1 MELQA
6 GRRWQLTSEDSFLVL
21 TAGQVEVYAV
31 TRDERH
37 YRQAYLLKIEAGQ
50 AIFPSMDEFG
60 EMDILIYA
68 VTDSLLTEKTF
79 AGTAPQELQ
88 PLMQAWF
95 MALGKISWLNRLA
108 ALGDDMLVLWPQGEM
123 FPAGT
128 ASTQELLTEFKRH
141 QQIFTMLQGMRFLS
155 ADKRLRRRQEII
167 ARQKNWLV
175 KNAISNLLGED
186 EIYYEESSTEQG
198 GKAVEENIFILK
210 LVMKALSMP
219 EADISLAPDIAKK
232 LDSLSLLRRL
242 AQKANVQLRL
252 VRLDETGWHKN
263 DTGVFIAYYG
273 ADKEIAALI
282 PERPGLYKLVTRKNP
297 QGIRLTAEQAAQL
310 DKDAFICYAGFP
322 RRKLKIMDLM
332 RFMFQ
337 QCWKADYRTILLV
350 SFFAGLIPLVSPVIT
365 ETIFQDIL
373 PILDRE
379 GLVTVTQVMMVTSFT
394 MAALTMIRTVA
405 VMRIS
410 LHLNMAVEAALW
422 GRLLTLPLK
431 FFHQFTTG
439 ELASRMRGIEAVK
452 DVVSG
457 NFVGAV
463 FNTVFSFWSLILMC
477 WYSVKLTAAAM
488 VIWLV
493 WCLITAFVY
502 RRVLS
507 FQRKLIAANNA
518 EAGLVQQIFS
528 GLAKF
533 RVHGAEEQAYHLW
546 SKVFGETW
554 KWNLALRWQGNYNTI
569 IAAAQP
575 FILTMLL
582 YYIVVYGMQE
592 TVPDGSGGQLVK
604 EGIGYAQFMAFEAAF
619 SSFNA
624 TLNAVIPLVGTF
636 FTIQPHIEN
645 LRPLLEEV
653 PETTEDKQEADPLSG
668 AIEVSHLTFAYGE
681 GKKDVLQDVSF
692 QVAPGENV
700 AIVGHSGCGKS
711 TLVRLL
717 LGFEQPKSGAIYY
730 DGQSLAELSPPS
742 VRSQMGVVLQNGQLM
757 SGDIFTNIVGQA
769 PLTQDDAW
777 VAAEAAGIAEDIR
790 EMPMGMQTVISE
802 GSNNISGGQRQRIMI
817 ARALAGKPSILI
829 FDEATSALDNRTQAI
844 VTESLNKLKTTRLV
858 IAHRLSTIREC
869 DRILVMDKGRLVES
883 GTYEELLAQNGIF
896 TKLVKRQVA

>member
-6 GRRWQLTSEDSFLVL
+6 GKRWRLTNEDCFLQVA
-21 TAGQVEVYAV
+21 AGQVEVYAV
-31 TRDERH
+31 TRKGRDF
-37 YRQAYLLKIEAGQ
+37 RQAYLLTLAEGA
-50 AIFPSMDEFG
+50 AIFPAMDEFA
-60 EMDILIYA
+60 EIDFLLYA
-68 VTDSLLTEKTF
+68 VKDSALVERSF
-79 AGTAPQELQ
+79 AEVATQELQ

-95 MALGKISWLNRLA
+95 KALGKIGWLKRLA
-108 ALGDDMLVLWPQGEM
+108 ALGDDVLLLWGNGDVLQGPFADTSALM
-123 FPAGT
+123 A
-128 ASTQELLTEFKRH
+128 EFMQH
-141 QQIFTMLQGMRFLS
+141 QQIFSMLQGMRFLS
-155 ADKRLRRRQEII
+155 ADKQLSRRQKII
-167 ARQKNWLV
+167 ERQKKWLV
-175 KNAISNLLGED
+175 DDAISMLLGEA
-186 EIYYEESSTEQG
+186 EILYEESSMEQG
-198 GKAVEENIFILK
+198 GEAVDETGFILR

-219 EADISLAPDIAKK
+219 EADLSLSTDIAKK

-242 AQKANVQLRL
+242 AQKANIELRL
-252 VRLDETGWHKN
+252 VKLEGKKWYCRDS
-263 DTGVFIAYYG
+263 GVLIGYYG
-273 ADKEIAALI
+273 EEKEIAALI
-282 PERPGLYKLVTRKNP
+282 PDTPHSYRMVTRKNP
-297 QGIRLTAEQAAQL
+297 AGIPLTAETAKQL
-310 DKDAFICYAGFP
+310 DQDAFVCYAGLP
-322 RRKLKIMDLM
+322 RRKLKISDLL
-332 RFMFQ
+332 RFMLH

-350 SFFAGLIPLVSPVIT
+350 SFFAGLIPLVSPIIT

-394 MAALTMIRTVA
+394 MAVLAMIRSVA

-410 LHLNMAVEAALW
+410 TRLDMAVEAALW
-422 GRLLTLPLK
+422 GRLLSLPQK
-431 FFHQFTTG
+431 FFHRFTTG

-452 DVVSG
+452 EVVSG
-457 NFVGAV
+457 NFVATV
-463 FNTVFSFWSLILMC
+463 FNTVFSFWSLLLMC
-477 WYSVKLTAAAM
+477 WYSLKLTAAA
-488 VIWLV
+488 VAVWLV
-493 WCLITAFVY
+493 WCLITVFVY
-502 RRVLS
+502 RRVLG
-507 FQRKLIAANNA
+507 FQRKLIAANNE
-518 EAGLVQQIFS
+518 EAGLVQQIFT
-528 GLAKF
+528 GLSKF

-582 YYIVVYGMQE
+582 YYIVVYGMQGM
-592 TVPDGSGGQLVK
+592 VSDGNGGKAVQT
-604 EGIGYAQFMAFEAAF
+604 GIGYAQFLAFEAAF

-645 LRPLLEEV
+645 LRPILEEV

-681 GKKDVLQDVSF
+681 GKKDVLHDVSF
-692 QVAPGENV
+692 QVAAGENV

-730 DGQSLAELSPPS
+730 DGQSFAELSPPS

-757 SGDIFTNIVGQA
+757 TGDIFTNIVGQTA
-769 PLTQDDAW
+769 LTQDDAW
-777 VAAEAAGIAEDIR
+777 AAAEAAGIAEDIR

-817 ARALAGKPSILI
+817 ARALAGKPAILI

-858 IAHRLSTIREC
+858 IAHRLSTIKEC

-883 GTYEELLAQNGIF
+883 GTYEELLAQDGVF
-896 TKLVKRQVA
+896 AQLVRRQVA